1 MIKPLMAVV
10 GTGLLLVACNPRL
23 QAVTATTPAPSM
35 AQAPVVFFDWD
46 KSNLSPQA
54 MATISQAAASYRAS
68 DGARIMTVGNTDTS
82 GSTDYNMALS
92 IRRADE
98 VKRALIENGVPTAA
112 IETTGRGQTNPL
124 VPTADGVR
132 EQQNRRVELA
142 GLQGRADM
150 NLAAAPVISI
160 VKTRTGAA
168 HEAAFREALRKNFDL
183 LYMARV
189 ALGTHW
195 NQASEQQRARILAAL
210 ETADVRAF
218 SERLDKLAECTLS
231 ITKVVARPNR
241 VWMVDSVFH
250 HPSGLS
256 IKVEWEVRDTG
267 QGPRIAD
274 VRIAG
279 ISMLQTKRSA
289 FNSYILNN
297 GGGVEP
303 LVEELEARV
312 APTMSQSSR

>member
-1 MIKPLMAVV
+1 MFKLLIAVI
-10 GTGLLLVACNPRL
+10 GIGLLAGACTSRP
-23 QAVTATTPAPSM
+23 QTQIAPSPPSPSM
-35 AQAPVVFFDWD
+35 ARAPTMVFFDWD

-54 MATISQAAASYRAS
+54 MATIGQAAASYRAS
-68 DGARIMTVGNTDTS
+68 GGANITTVGNTDTS
-82 GSTDYNMALS
+82 GTTDYNMALS
-92 IRRADE
+92 IRRADA
-98 VKRALIENGVPTAA
+98 VRSALIENGVPAAA
-112 IETTGRGQTNPL
+112 IETAGRGQTNPL

-142 GLQGRADM
+142 GLQDRESL

-160 VKTRTGAA
+160 VKAGTGVT
-168 HEAAFREALRKNFDL
+168 HEAAFREVLRKNFDL
-183 LYMARV
+183 PYMARM
-189 ALGTHW
+189 ALGSHW

-250 HPSGLS
+250 HPSELS
-256 IKVEWEVRDTG
+256 IKFDWEVHDAG
-267 QGPRIAD
+267 QGPRITD
-274 VRIAG
+274 VRFAG

-297 GGGVEP
+297 GGAVEP

-312 APTMSQSSR
+312 ARQ

>member
-10 GTGLLLVACNPRL
+10 GTGLLLVACNPRS
-23 QAVTATTPAPSM
+23 QAVTATTPSPSM

-54 MATISQAAASYRAS
+54 MATISQAAASYRGS

-92 IRRADE
+92 IRRADA

-142 GLQGRADM
+142 GLQGRVDM

-160 VKTRTGAA
+160 VKAATG
-168 HEAAFREALRKNFDL
+168 EATFREVVRKNLDL
-183 LYMARV
+183 PYMARV

-218 SERLDKLAECTLS
+218 GERLDKLAECTLS

-312 APTMSQSSR
+312 APPMKRRPDG